1 MTVEHTQSVANC
13 ETVEHTQS
21 VANCTTVEHTQS
33 VADCETVEHT
43 QSVANRGEVDCEA
56 VQISIRR
63 HSVHNRCD
71 NKPSRKPK
79 KSRLQIV
86 GYGYVPDTVQISEVM
101 LPSAAMTNR
110 PTDVTGLMVALEQG
124 LERKYSLKP
133 LA

>member
-1 MTVEHTQSVANC
+1 MRNSMQTHKQTNGQGGMNAQTVQISASRDVRIDKNAE
-13 ETVEHTQS
+13 
-21 VANCTTVEHTQS
+21 
-33 VADCETVEHT
+33 
-43 QSVANRGEVDCEA
+43 GDCEA

-63 HSVHNRCD
+63 HSVHHRCD
-71 NKPSRKPK
+71 NKLSRKPK
-79 KSRLQIV
+79 KSRPQIV

-101 LPSAAMTNR
+101 LLSAAMTNR